1 MKAVSVAPP
10 PVSAVVATLATVGLS
25 VVGWVVT
32 IPRMSRMDM
41 GVASTLGSFPFFLS
55 VWVPMMAA
63 MMLPAVALS
72 ALRLAG
78 SDRAALDIPRF
89 VGSYLCVW
97 VLFGVLVF
105 TLYRPH
111 GIATAGAITIAAGAY
126 ELTPMKRRFRE
137 MCRDRSS
144 SGLSL
149 GLCCVGSSVGL
160 MLMMVAYGVMSLEWM
175 AGIAGV
181 VLLQKLVPPRALI
194 DLPVALAIIGFGI
207 AEFVK

>member
-10 PVSAVVATLATVGLS
+10 PASAVAATLATVGLG
-25 VVGWVVT
+25 VGGWVVT
-32 IPRMSRMDM
+32 IPRMSGMDM
-41 GVASTLGSFPFFLS
+41 GAASTLGSFPSFLS

-63 MMLPAVALS
+63 MMLPGVAPS

-78 SDRAALDIPRF
+78 SHRAAIDIPRY
-89 VGSYLCVW
+89 VGSYLGVW
-97 VLFGVLVF
+97 ALFGVLVF
-105 TLYRPH
+105 ALYRPH
-111 GIATAGAITIAAGAY
+111 GTATAGAITLAAGAY

-160 MLMMVAYGVMSLEWM
+160 MLMMVAYGAMSLAWM
-175 AGIAGV
+175 AVTAGV

>member
-10 PVSAVVATLATVGLS
+10 PVSAVAATLATVGLS
-25 VVGWVVT
+25 VLGWVVT

-194 DLPVALAIIGFGI
+194 DVPVALAIIGFGI

>member
-1 MKAVSVAPP
+1 
-10 PVSAVVATLATVGLS
+10 
-25 VVGWVVT
+25 
-32 IPRMSRMDM
+32 
-41 GVASTLGSFPFFLS
+41 
-55 VWVPMMAA
+55 MMAA

-78 SDRAALDIPRF
+78 SGRAALHIPRF

-194 DLPVALAIIGFGI
+194 DVPVALAIIGFGI

>member
-10 PVSAVVATLATVGLS
+10 PASAVAATLATVALS

-194 DLPVALAIIGFGI
+194 DVPVALAIIGFGI

>member
-10 PVSAVVATLATVGLS
+10 PASAVVATVTTVGLGA
-25 VVGWVVT
+25 VGWVVT
-32 IPRMSRMDM
+32 IPRMSGMDM
-41 GVASTLGSFPFFLS
+41 GVASTLGSFPFFVS

-63 MMLPAVALS
+63 MMLPGLVPS
-72 ALRLAG
+72 AMRLAG
-78 SDRAALDIPRF
+78 SSRAALDFPRY
-89 VGSYLCVW
+89 VGSYLGVW
-97 VLFGVLVF
+97 ALFGVLVF
-105 TLYRPH
+105 ALYRPH
-111 GIATAGAITIAAGAY
+111 GTATAAAIAIAAGAY

-149 GLCCVGSSVGL
+149 GLCCVGASAGL
-160 MLMMVAYGVMSLEWM
+160 MLMMVAYGAMSLEWM
-175 AGIAGV
+175 VGIAGV

-194 DLPVALAIIGFGI
+194 DVPVALAIIGFGI

>member
-10 PVSAVVATLATVGLS
+10 PASVVAATVATVGLG
-25 VVGWVVT
+25 VVGWAVT

-55 VWVPMMAA
+55 VWVPMM
-63 MMLPAVALS
+63 LPGVAPS
-72 ALRLAG
+72 VLRLAG
-78 SDRAALDIPRF
+78 SGRAALDIPRYI
-89 VGSYLCVW
+89 GSYLSVW
-97 VLFGVLVF
+97 ALFGVLVF
-105 TLYRPH
+105 ALYRPH
-111 GIATAGAITIAAGAY
+111 GTATAGAITIAAGAY
-126 ELTPMKRRFRE
+126 ELTPMKRRFRD
-137 MCRDRSS
+137 MCRDRPS

-160 MLMMVAYGVMSLEWM
+160 MLMMVAYGVMSLVWM

-181 VLLQKLVPPRALI
+181 VLLQKLVPPRTLY
-194 DLPVALAIIGFGI
+194 DVPVALAIIGLGI